1 MKRFTV
7 PCDFA
12 GEKHDFHLYVD
23 MPSTLSHPIYYQTL
37 WLKEERGG
45 VVPEDVID
53 SFNKLYDIATEHND
67 SFEDLCVYA
76 LGEAEHEAEQASIKK
91 SEGNILHIDFKKA
104 RKMAAK
110 RKKSI
115 VAKADYYNGHC
126 RFFDIID
133 LDDEALRSFSSEF
146 STLLL
151 PPKLVTPIERQT
163 RQFAQHMLRSIFLFT
178 GLGGVGDKKGKAIW
192 AKKMKGFVKH
202 MNEGSGYN
210 LAVCGDVVGEH
221 LTFADLATL
230 EYFLYSDERW
240 KNHISEQIHGAIAQ
254 WADKK
259 TTPKDIF
266 CLGKFGVD
274 EKAIVAIKKTL
285 KTAFHPL

>member
-12 GEKHDFHLYVD
+12 GEKHDFHLYIG

-53 SFNKLYDIATEHND
+53 SFNKLYDIAVENNTNY
-67 SFEDLCVYA
+67 EDLCVYA
-76 LGEAEHEAEQASIKK
+76 LGEAEREEEQASIQKT
-91 SEGNILHIDFKKA
+91 EGNILHIDFKKV

-110 RKKSI
+110 RKKSV

-133 LDDEALRSFSSEF
+133 LDDEALRSFSHEF

-151 PPKLVTPIERQT
+151 PPKQVTLAERQT
-163 RQFAQHMLRSIFLFT
+163 RQFAQHMLRCILLIT
-178 GLGGVGDKKGKAIW
+178 GLAGGGDKKGKAIW
-192 AKKMKGFVKH
+192 AKKIKGFVTYMKKG
-202 MNEGSGYN
+202 NGYN
-210 LAVCGDVVGEH
+210 IAVCGDTEGEH

-230 EYFLYSDERW
+230 EYFIRSSESW
-240 KNHISEQIHGAIAQ
+240 KSHISEQIHKAIAQ
-254 WADKK
+254 WSDRK
-259 TTPKDIF
+259 TSPKDIF

-274 EKAIVAIKKTL
+274 EKAITAIKKTL